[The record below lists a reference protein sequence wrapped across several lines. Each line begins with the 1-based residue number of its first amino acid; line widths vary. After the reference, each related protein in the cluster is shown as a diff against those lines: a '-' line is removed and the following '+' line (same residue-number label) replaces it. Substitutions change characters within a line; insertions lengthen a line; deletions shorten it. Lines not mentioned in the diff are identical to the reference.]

1 MKTFIQTSKVLILA
15 ITVLT
20 AASFAQAEWNNPP
33 SSAPSNN
40 APTPINVSTSQQD
53 KAGKLTASVL
63 GTNSLCLINDG
74 TADCRSEWGEGGGAA
89 SFDIKFVTVNSAFQ
103 TSEKTEYVNCPSSY
117 SLISCF
123 AGSAKQPGFLAYPEA
138 FLDVYPDQPNNRCVF
153 SSKDKAA
160 TLNASCIKN

>member
-33 SSAPSNN
+33 SSAPDNN

-74 TADCRSEWGEGGGAA
+74 TADCRSEWGGGGTN
-89 SFDIKFVTVNSAFQ
+89 VVNNYERGSWCGFYSNQ
-103 TSEKTEYVNCPSSY
+103 TSGYGGMVPCLYEGVEYNPGTSCPS
-117 SLISCF
+117 
-123 AGSAKQPGFLAYPEA
+123 GFEQVNFGGRYTGH
-138 FLDVYPDQPNNRCVF
+138 DNRYRFSQACV
-153 SSKDKAA
+153 K
-160 TLNASCIKN
+160 L